1 MSDDTR
7 IEALEQAL
15 AHQQRLVEDLN
26 EVVTRQADEIAAM
39 QRKLDALTQRFL
51 AVEQA
56 VQPDTPVDKPP
67 HW

>member
-7 IEALEQAL
+7 IRELEQAL

-51 AVEQA
+51 AVEEA
-56 VQPDTPVDKPP
+56 VQPDIPVDKPP